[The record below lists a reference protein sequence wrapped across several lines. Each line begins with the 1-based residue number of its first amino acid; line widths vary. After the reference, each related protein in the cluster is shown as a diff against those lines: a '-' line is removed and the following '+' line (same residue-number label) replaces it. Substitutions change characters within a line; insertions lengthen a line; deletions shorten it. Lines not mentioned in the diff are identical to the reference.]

1 MANGDGE
8 LLVRNYK
15 DNPEGYVKDI
25 LKVRVIEKWQSKLL
39 GDVAKA
45 CKDRTLSRRFA
56 VRSGHGVGKTAVMA
70 WLNKW
75 FMSTRPD
82 PQIVVTANTESQL
95 STKTW
100 RELSIWNDKALDGAF
115 FDHTATKFAMK
126 GAEKTWFA
134 SAIPWTEHRSEAF
147 AGTHAKSVMY
157 QFDEASAIVPIIW
170 EVSEGAMTT
179 EDCWWFVFG
188 NPTMNT
194 GKFAECWGKYRHRWN
209 LYEVDSREVS
219 IADQDQIKRWIEDEG
234 EDSDFVRVRV
244 RGLPPRSSM
253 LEFIGVEDYE
263 RCIKFKAEGYS
274 SFPIILGID
283 VARFGDDKNVIYKRQ
298 GRKSEYID
306 SWSGVDGMQS
316 ASRIIKKIMEINPD
330 VTFIDE
336 GGVGGPILDRVRA
349 IIGASV
355 IGVNFGAKA
364 DDDLKWFNKRAEMWG
379 DLRESMRQGLE
390 IEDNSNLRSD
400 LLGPLYFFSPKEQI
414 KLERKEDMKKRG
426 LASPDFADALALT
439 FAQKVV
445 KREAVDA
452 LEFSFPEVESGFGL

>member
-1 MANGDGE
+1 MADNDGAF
-8 LLVRNYK
+8 LVKNYK
-15 DNPEGYVKDI
+15 DNPKGYVRDV
-25 LKVRVIEKWQSKLL
+25 LKVKIIEKWQIQLL
-39 GDVAKA
+39 DDVAKA
-45 CKDRTLSRRFA
+45 CKDRELSKRFA
-56 VRSGHGVGKTAVMA
+56 VRSGHGVGKTALMA

-75 FMSTRPD
+75 FMATRPD
-82 PQIVVTANTESQL
+82 PQVVVTANTESQL

-100 RELSIWNDKALDGAF
+100 RELSIWNEKSLDGKHF
-115 FDHTATKFAMK
+115 SHTATKFAMV

-147 AGTHAKSVMY
+147 AGTHAKHVMY

-253 LEFIGVEDYE
+253 LEFIGAEDYE
-263 RCIKFKAEGYS
+263 RSIAYKAVGFE
-274 SFPIILGID
+274 SFPIVLGID

-298 GRKSEYID
+298 GRKTEFID

-316 ASRIIKKIMEINPD
+316 ASRIIKKIQEISPE

-349 IIGASV
+349 IIGNSV

-364 DDDLKWFNKRAEMWG
+364 DDEVKWFNKRAEMWG
-379 DLRESMRQGLE
+379 KLRDAMRAGLE
-390 IEDNSNLRSD
+390 IKDHNTLRSD

-426 LASPDFADALALT
+426 LSSPDYADALALT
-439 FAQKVV
+439 YAQDVT
-445 KREAVDA
+445 KREEPEY
-452 LEFSFPEVESGFGL
+452 LKEFYGVGGYAR